1 MSQSPRGSARPTR
14 PAPAPSL
21 SFRQRHPKLV
31 ALIPLALVLVVL
43 VTLVVV
49 KVTGGSS
56 PALASSP
63 HLGSTASSHGAS
75 ALPSGVLS
83 AVTSV
88 PAATLTTVGRPS
100 GLALPA
106 KVTGHPTTLTGT
118 DGKPEVL
125 YIGAEYC
132 PYCAAERWAL
142 VEALSRFGTF
152 SGLKATHS
160 STSDVFP
167 DTKTFSF
174 VGSTFTSSYLDFVSV
189 EEATNQPDGAGYATL
204 EVPTAAEQQILAD
217 DDTSPYTSSPGSI
230 PFLDIGGH
238 YLFIGASYNPQ
249 LLAGLSMQ
257 AIATDL
263 ANPSS
268 QVAQAIDGTANEITA
283 AISTLTGDQP
293 AAVGDSPTISAI
305 VRALGS

>member
-1 MSQSPRGSARPTR
+1 
-14 PAPAPSL
+14 
-21 SFRQRHPKLV
+21 V
-31 ALIPLALVLVVL
+31 ALIPVALVLVVV
-43 VTLVVV
+43 VTLVIV
-49 KVTGGSS
+49 KATGGSS
-56 PALASSP
+56 PALASSSP
-63 HLGSTASSHGAS
+63 HLGSTASRDGAT
-75 ALPSGVLS
+75 ALPASVLT

-88 PAATLTTVGRPS
+88 PDATLAAVGRPN

-106 KVTGHPTTLTGT
+106 KVTGHPSTLSGT

-132 PYCAAERWAL
+132 PYCAAERWAM

-152 SGLKATHS
+152 GGLKATHS
-160 STSDVFP
+160 STSDVYP

-174 VGSTFTSSYLDFVSV
+174 VGSTFTSSYLDFVPV
-189 EEATNQPDGAGYATL
+189 EEATNQPDGAGYTAL
-204 EVPTAAEQQILAD
+204 EVPTAAEQRILTD
-217 DDTSPYTSSPGSI
+217 DDASPYTSSPGSI

-249 LLAGLSMQ
+249 ILAGLSME
-257 AIATDL
+257 AIATAL

-293 AAVGDSPTISAI
+293 AAVGDSTTNSAI